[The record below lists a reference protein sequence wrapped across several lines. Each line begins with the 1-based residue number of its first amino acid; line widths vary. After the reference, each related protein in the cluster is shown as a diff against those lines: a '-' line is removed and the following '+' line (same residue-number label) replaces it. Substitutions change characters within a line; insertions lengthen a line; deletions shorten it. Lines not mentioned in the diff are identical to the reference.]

1 MIGLRISMNDSQQIR
16 LITEI
21 VGKAIETGK
30 IKFEQPSIPQPIVQE
45 IKKETKTPTYEGGR
59 ITFFD
64 LLTCIMFTL
73 NLLGLTNINW
83 LLVFL
88 PFVFPYIIFYGIL
101 GVVILWNKYK
111 NRKNKKY
118 GESKSN

>member
-1 MIGLRISMNDSQQIR
+1 MIGLRISMNDAQQIR

-30 IKFEQPSIPQPIVQE
+30 IKFEQPQPIVQE
-45 IKKETKTPTYEGGR
+45 IKKEPETPTYEGGR
-59 ITFFD
+59 VTFFD

-88 PFVFPYIIFYGIL
+88 PFSFPYIVFYGTL
-101 GVVILWNKYK
+101 GIIILWNKFK
-111 NRKNKKY
+111 NRKNKEN
-118 GESKSN
+118 GESKTN